1 MARTL
6 IENGYLVTM
15 NPARDV
21 HPGGFVV
28 IDGNTIERIGPA
40 GKVPRDEI
48 FDRTLDAGGMIVVPG
63 LINAHQHFYYHLFKG
78 LANGLLLEDWFPQLV
93 FPVADHLTDDDMEL
107 TSYLAAIEMLLG
119 GTTCCLHHLRTT
131 TDEKTLN
138 RIVQPTI
145 ELGFR
150 QVVGKEIQCRLE
162 GNPDHPRDIAEEME
176 FVEDLILRWHGSNDE
191 IVQMCLVAECNAI
204 FMDQKVTS
212 EALLIE
218 SKRLADRHNLKL
230 ATHISGGSL
239 SRYRSDRFLWH
250 DRPGCR
256 HIIRRHRG
264 AEKGRKRAEARALPF
279 SSANGMRHGR
289 RQTHRG
295 GRNRITWD
303 NGISFRRSAQPQASR
318 SMGARIGLRNI
329 KLATSSNVAV

>member
-230 ATHISGGSL
+230 ATHVSCGSL
-239 SRYRSDRFLWH
+239 MH
-250 DRPGCR
+250 EVP
-256 HIIRRHRG
+256 
-264 AEKGRKRAEARALPF
+264 A
-279 SSANGMRHGR
+279 GM
-289 RQTHRG
+289 
-295 GRNRITWD
+295 
-303 NGISFRRSAQPQASR
+303 
-318 SMGARIGLRNI
+318 L
-329 KLATSSNVAV
+329 